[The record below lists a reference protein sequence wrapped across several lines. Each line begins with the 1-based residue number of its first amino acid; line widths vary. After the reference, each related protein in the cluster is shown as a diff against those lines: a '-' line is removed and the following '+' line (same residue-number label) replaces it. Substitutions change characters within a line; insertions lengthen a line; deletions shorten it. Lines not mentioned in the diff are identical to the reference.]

1 MKALLIEEIKSIL
14 HPELKTPLAKG
25 MISGICLDS
34 RKVRPSDAFVAIRGK
49 QFDGHDFAEAAVKA
63 GARLLIVEKNIPPSD
78 AMRKN
83 GVCVMKVPH
92 TITALGDLARF
103 YRRSLSSI
111 VVIAVTGSNGKTT
124 VREMIYHVLSK
135 YKKGHRSPSNYN
147 NQIGVPLTIFGLEPD
162 HDFAVVEIAT
172 NAPGE
177 VAALSRIAE
186 PDIAVITLVGQSH
199 LEGLNDIEGVSV
211 EKVSI
216 VSGLKEH
223 GVMIC
228 GCDHKPTL
236 DRVKALGR
244 HLITFGLDEKCDV
257 YGCNV
262 RRENGCM
269 AFETSDHIE
278 VVLPVGGVHNVKNAL
293 AALAA
298 VRRLGIT
305 NRQFAQAIR
314 DFTPMPHRMVYQKVG
329 SITIIDD
336 CYNANPVS
344 MAAALE
350 ELASHKDAPRRVFVC
365 GDMYELGPSSKMYHG
380 QLGQAIKDANVDLL
394 LTVGPQAAWTAGAA
408 LEAGMGWAAVQ
419 RSISSRRLARL
430 IKSLIQDGDVIL
442 VKGSRAMQLE
452 KVVESLARWKN
463 HR

>member
-1 MKALLIEEIKSIL
+1 MKPILIEEIKSVL
-14 HPELKTPLAKG
+14 HPELKTPLVKG
-25 MISGICLDS
+25 LISGITLDS
-34 RKVRPSDAFVAIRGK
+34 RQVKPADAFVAVRGK
-49 QFDGHDFAEAAVKA
+49 QFDGHDFVEAAVKA
-63 GARLLIVEKNIPPSD
+63 GAKLLIVEKNIPPSD

-83 GVCVMKVPH
+83 NVCVMKVPH

-103 YRRSLSSI
+103 YRRSLRSI

-135 YKKGHRSPSNYN
+135 YKKGHRSPHNYN

-177 VAALSRIAE
+177 IAALSRIVE
-186 PDIAVITLVGQSH
+186 PDIAVITIVGQSH
-199 LEGLNDIEGVSV
+199 LEGLGDIEGVSV

-223 GVMIC
+223 GVIIC

-236 DRVKALGR
+236 DRVRALGR
-244 HLITFGLDEKCDV
+244 RMITFGLDEKCDV
-257 YGCNV
+257 SGCNI

-269 AFETSDHIE
+269 IFETSDHIE
-278 VVLPVGGVHNVKNAL
+278 VSLPVGGMHNVKNAL
-293 AALAA
+293 AALAV

-305 NRQFAQAIR
+305 NRQFAQAIG
-314 DFTPMPHRMVYQKVG
+314 DFAPIPHRMVYRRVG
-329 SITIIDD
+329 TITIIDD

-344 MAAALE
+344 MAAALA
-350 ELASHKDAPRRVFVC
+350 ELADHQDASRRIFVC
-365 GDMYELGPSSKMYHG
+365 GDMYELGSRSKMYHW
-380 QLGQAIKDANVDLL
+380 QLGQAVKDAHVDLL
-394 LTVGPQAAWTAGAA
+394 LTVGPQAAWTASAA
-408 LEAGMGWAAVQ
+408 LEAGLGRAAVQ

-430 IKSLIQDGDVIL
+430 IKSLIQDGDVVL

-452 KVVESLARWKN
+452 KVVESLARWK
-463 HR
+463 HRP